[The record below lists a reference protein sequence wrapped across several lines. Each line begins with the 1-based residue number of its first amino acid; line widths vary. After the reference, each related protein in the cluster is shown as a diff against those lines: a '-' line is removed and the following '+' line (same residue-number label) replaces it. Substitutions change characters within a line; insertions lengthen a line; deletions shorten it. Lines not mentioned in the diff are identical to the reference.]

1 MPEQLIVFA
10 ERAITGNGGGNYGDA
25 GCMRHSMNN
34 NFDLCSSTI

>member
-10 ERAITGNGGGNYGDA
+10 ERAIAGNGGNYGDA

-34 NFDLCSSTI
+34 NFDLCSSAI